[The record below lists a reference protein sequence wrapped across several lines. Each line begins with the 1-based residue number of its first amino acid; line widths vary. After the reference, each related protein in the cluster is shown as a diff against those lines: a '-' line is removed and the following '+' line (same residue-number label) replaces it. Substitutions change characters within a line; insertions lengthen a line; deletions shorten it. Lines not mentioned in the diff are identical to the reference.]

1 MRLTARERQLLD
13 AAANGNTDRQ
23 ISDDLAI
30 SIETVSSYWRGIR
43 LKFQASSRTE
53 CVARYSEQKSASLVV
68 KHELESGEL
77 LKEIKIRTEAQAR
90 ELAQKNVLQAITE
103 ASLAYITG
111 NSSLKECFENLLESV
126 LNLSLSEYGFIGE
139 VLYEDGKPYL
149 KEHALSNI
157 AWSPETVALYEQFH
171 AEGLEF
177 RNLKTLLGEVML
189 TGKTVIANDPP
200 SDNRAN
206 GTPEGHPALL
216 AFLGIPVFRG
226 QELIGMIGL
235 GNRAGG
241 YDQQVVDEL
250 APVIA
255 TCANFITGYRLEQE
269 RKVMLQQIANSREVV
284 RNLVD
289 RIPAGIVYETP
300 ERKVEFV
307 NETFIKMFGLNAKPS
322 QLVGRSCTDESLVG
336 RSLLVDPV
344 KFDVG
349 FINASTA
356 TESILK
362 EAFDLVDGRRLERDC
377 IVVESNGAVRGYLWC
392 YRDIT
397 RTTRTRTTDNL
408 EPIDPMSYI

>member
-1 MRLTARERQLLD
+1 
-13 AAANGNTDRQ
+13 
-23 ISDDLAI
+23 
-30 SIETVSSYWRGIR
+30 
-43 LKFQASSRTE
+43 
-53 CVARYSEQKSASLVV
+53 
-68 KHELESGEL
+68 
-77 LKEIKIRTEAQAR
+77 
-90 ELAQKNVLQAITE
+90 
-103 ASLAYITG
+103 
-111 NSSLKECFENLLESV
+111 LESV
-126 LNLSLSEYGFIGE
+126 LNLSLSKYGFIGE
-139 VLYEDGKPYL
+139 VLFEDGQPYL

-157 AWSPETVALYEQFH
+157 AWSPETVALSEQFH

-200 SDNRAN
+200 NDNRAH

-255 TCANFITGYRLEQE
+255 TCANFITGYRMEQE
-269 RKVMLQQIANSREVV
+269 RKVMLQQIANSRAVV

-322 QLVGRSCTDESLVG
+322 QLVGRSCTDEPLVG

-349 FINASTA
+349 LINASTA

-397 RTTRTRTTDNL
+397 RTKRTRTTDNL

>member
-1 MRLTARERQLLD
+1 MKLTARERQLLD
-13 AAANGNTDRQ
+13 AASNGMTDRQ
-23 ISDDLAI
+23 ISDHLNI

-53 CVARYSEQKSASLVV
+53 CVARYSEQKSASMVM
-68 KHELESGEL
+68 KHELESSEL

-111 NSSLKECFENLLESV
+111 NSSLKECFDSLLASV
-126 LNLSLSEYGFIGE
+126 LNLSMSEYGFIGE
-139 VLYEDGKPYL
+139 VLFEDDRPYL

-157 AWSPETVALYEQFH
+157 AWNSETRTMYEQLH
-171 AEGLEF
+171 ADGLEF
-177 RNLKTLLGEVML
+177 RNLQTLFGQVML
-189 TGKTVIANDPP
+189 TGKTVISNDPSTDGRSHGVP
-200 SDNRAN
+200 D
-206 GTPEGHPALL
+206 GHPALT

-226 QELIGMIGL
+226 EDLVGMIGL

-241 YDQQVVDEL
+241 YSQEVVDEL

-289 RIPAGIVYETP
+289 RIPAGIIYETP

-307 NETFIKMFGLNAKPS
+307 NETFIKMFELSAKPS
-322 QLVGRSCTDESLVG
+322 QLVGRSCIDEPLVD
-336 RSLLVDPV
+336 RSLLVDSA
-344 KFDVG
+344 KFDEGVQS
-349 FINASTA
+349 ASVA

-362 EAFDLVDGRRLERDC
+362 EVLDLVDGRRLERDC
-377 IVVESNGAVRGYLWC
+377 IIVESNGAIRGYLWC

-408 EPIDPMSYI
+408 EPADPMSSI